1 MGWTWKWI
9 SILLF
14 SKSRNEDRAVSLSEE
29 VGAARW
35 DWKKLARACERAG
48 WLLLLLLQDVLED
61 VEATVEFGVV
71 SLVDSD
77 RCVESDGAWELL
89 DEEFGIIVVV
99 LVLVSDS
106 GSVLMYGGAAA
117 LCLRVG
123 VELSL

>member
-1 MGWTWKWI
+1 
-9 SILLF
+9 
-14 SKSRNEDRAVSLSEE
+14 
-29 VGAARW
+29 
-35 DWKKLARACERAG
+35 
-48 WLLLLLLQDVLED
+48 LLLLLLQDVLED

>member
-1 MGWTWKWI
+1 
-9 SILLF
+9 
-14 SKSRNEDRAVSLSEE
+14 
-29 VGAARW
+29 
-35 DWKKLARACERAG
+35 
-48 WLLLLLLQDVLED
+48 LQDVFED

-89 DEEFGIIVVV
+89 DEEFGIVVVV
-99 LVLVSDS
+99 LVLVTDS
-106 GSVLMYGGAAA
+106 GSVVMYGGAAA

>member
-1 MGWTWKWI
+1 V
-9 SILLF
+9 F
-14 SKSRNEDRAVSLSEE
+14 
-29 VGAARW
+29 
-35 DWKKLARACERAG
+35 
-48 WLLLLLLQDVLED
+48 ED

-89 DEEFGIIVVV
+89 DEEFGIVVVV

>member
-1 MGWTWKWI
+1 M
-9 SILLF
+9 
-14 SKSRNEDRAVSLSEE
+14 
-29 VGAARW
+29 
-35 DWKKLARACERAG
+35 
-48 WLLLLLLQDVLED
+48 LLLLLQDVFED
-61 VEATVEFGVV
+61 VEATVEFGVM

-89 DEEFGIIVVV
+89 DEEFGIVVVV

>member
-1 MGWTWKWI
+1 V
-9 SILLF
+9 F
-14 SKSRNEDRAVSLSEE
+14 
-29 VGAARW
+29 
-35 DWKKLARACERAG
+35 
-48 WLLLLLLQDVLED
+48 ED

-89 DEEFGIIVVV
+89 DEEFGIVVVV
-99 LVLVSDS
+99 LVLVTDS

>member
-1 MGWTWKWI
+1 M
-9 SILLF
+9 F
-14 SKSRNEDRAVSLSEE
+14 
-29 VGAARW
+29 
-35 DWKKLARACERAG
+35 
-48 WLLLLLLQDVLED
+48 ED
-61 VEATVEFGVV
+61 VEATVEFGVM

-89 DEEFGIIVVV
+89 DEEFGIVVVV

>member
-1 MGWTWKWI
+1 
-9 SILLF
+9 
-14 SKSRNEDRAVSLSEE
+14 
-29 VGAARW
+29 
-35 DWKKLARACERAG
+35 
-48 WLLLLLLQDVLED
+48 LLQDVFED

-89 DEEFGIIVVV
+89 DEEFGIVVVV
-99 LVLVSDS
+99 LVLVTDS

>member
-1 MGWTWKWI
+1 M
-9 SILLF
+9 LLF
-14 SKSRNEDRAVSLSEE
+14 
-29 VGAARW
+29 
-35 DWKKLARACERAG
+35 
-48 WLLLLLLQDVLED
+48 LLQDVFED

-77 RCVESDGAWELL
+77 RCIESDGAWELL
-89 DEEFGIIVVV
+89 DEEFGIVVVV
-99 LVLVSDS
+99 LVLVSNS

>member
-1 MGWTWKWI
+1 
-9 SILLF
+9 
-14 SKSRNEDRAVSLSEE
+14 
-29 VGAARW
+29 
-35 DWKKLARACERAG
+35 
-48 WLLLLLLQDVLED
+48 LLLLLLQDVFED

-89 DEEFGIIVVV
+89 DEEFGIVVVV
-99 LVLVSDS
+99 LVLVTDS
-106 GSVLMYGGAAA
+106 GSVVMYGGAAA

>member
-1 MGWTWKWI
+1 V
-9 SILLF
+9 F
-14 SKSRNEDRAVSLSEE
+14 
-29 VGAARW
+29 
-35 DWKKLARACERAG
+35 
-48 WLLLLLLQDVLED
+48 ED

-77 RCVESDGAWELL
+77 RCIESDGAWELL
-89 DEEFGIIVVV
+89 DEEFGIVVVV
-99 LVLVSDS
+99 LVLVSNS

>member
-1 MGWTWKWI
+1 
-9 SILLF
+9 
-14 SKSRNEDRAVSLSEE
+14 
-29 VGAARW
+29 
-35 DWKKLARACERAG
+35 
-48 WLLLLLLQDVLED
+48 LQDVFED
-61 VEATVEFGVV
+61 VEATVEFGVM

-89 DEEFGIIVVV
+89 DEEFGIVVVV

>member
-1 MGWTWKWI
+1 
-9 SILLF
+9 
-14 SKSRNEDRAVSLSEE
+14 
-29 VGAARW
+29 
-35 DWKKLARACERAG
+35 
-48 WLLLLLLQDVLED
+48 LQDVFED
-61 VEATVEFGVV
+61 VEATVEFGVM

-89 DEEFGIIVVV
+89 DEEFGIVVVV
-99 LVLVSDS
+99 LVLVTDS

>member
-1 MGWTWKWI
+1 
-9 SILLF
+9 L
-14 SKSRNEDRAVSLSEE
+14 
-29 VGAARW
+29 
-35 DWKKLARACERAG
+35 
-48 WLLLLLLQDVLED
+48 LLLLLLQDVFED
-61 VEATVEFGVV
+61 VEATVESGVV

-89 DEEFGIIVVV
+89 DEEFGIVVVV

>member
-1 MGWTWKWI
+1 
-9 SILLF
+9 
-14 SKSRNEDRAVSLSEE
+14 
-29 VGAARW
+29 
-35 DWKKLARACERAG
+35 
-48 WLLLLLLQDVLED
+48 LLQDVFED

-89 DEEFGIIVVV
+89 DEEFGIVVVV

>member
-1 MGWTWKWI
+1 M
-9 SILLF
+9 
-14 SKSRNEDRAVSLSEE
+14 
-29 VGAARW
+29 
-35 DWKKLARACERAG
+35 
-48 WLLLLLLQDVLED
+48 LLLLLQDVFED
-61 VEATVEFGVV
+61 VEATVEFGVM

-89 DEEFGIIVVV
+89 DEEFGIVVVVVV

-106 GSVLMYGGAAA
+106 GSGLMYAGVVAA

>member
-1 MGWTWKWI
+1 
-9 SILLF
+9 
-14 SKSRNEDRAVSLSEE
+14 
-29 VGAARW
+29 
-35 DWKKLARACERAG
+35 
-48 WLLLLLLQDVLED
+48 
-61 VEATVEFGVV
+61 VESGVV

-89 DEEFGIIVVV
+89 DEEFGIVVVV
-99 LVLVSDS
+99 LVLVTDS

>member
-1 MGWTWKWI
+1 V
-9 SILLF
+9 F
-14 SKSRNEDRAVSLSEE
+14 
-29 VGAARW
+29 
-35 DWKKLARACERAG
+35 
-48 WLLLLLLQDVLED
+48 ED
-61 VEATVEFGVV
+61 VEATVESGVV

-89 DEEFGIIVVV
+89 DEEFGIVVVV
-99 LVLVSDS
+99 LVLVTDS

>member
-1 MGWTWKWI
+1 
-9 SILLF
+9 
-14 SKSRNEDRAVSLSEE
+14 
-29 VGAARW
+29 
-35 DWKKLARACERAG
+35 
-48 WLLLLLLQDVLED
+48 LLLLLLQDVFED
-61 VEATVEFGVV
+61 VEATVEFGVM

-89 DEEFGIIVVV
+89 DEEFGIVVVV

>member
-1 MGWTWKWI
+1 
-9 SILLF
+9 L
-14 SKSRNEDRAVSLSEE
+14 
-29 VGAARW
+29 
-35 DWKKLARACERAG
+35 
-48 WLLLLLLQDVLED
+48 LLLLLLQDVFED
-61 VEATVEFGVV
+61 VEATVESGVV

-89 DEEFGIIVVV
+89 DEEFGIVVVV
-99 LVLVSDS
+99 LVLVTDS

>member
-1 MGWTWKWI
+1 
-9 SILLF
+9 
-14 SKSRNEDRAVSLSEE
+14 
-29 VGAARW
+29 
-35 DWKKLARACERAG
+35 
-48 WLLLLLLQDVLED
+48 LLLLLLQDVFED

-89 DEEFGIIVVV
+89 DEEFGIVVVV
-99 LVLVSDS
+99 LVLVTDS